1 MNKKSKSFV
10 FKSVEKCFNLSQE
23 RNNLK
28 TAQFCFST
36 TKLHISNV
44 SRQQTVRRSLI
55 SMPSE
60 RKQSVISLK
69 KDLLAHQNK
78 MIDEQTFFL
87 SLSFC
92 FEYFYFH
99 NLSLFTF
106 IVRNSYILCAFTAVY
121 RNDDA
126 LKRPVGDEMNHL
138 MRHGS
143 KLNIFNH

>member
-1 MNKKSKSFV
+1 MLEFNF
-10 FKSVEKCFNLSQE
+10 FK

-28 TAQFCFST
+28 
-36 TKLHISNV
+36 LHNFI
-44 SRQQTVRRSLI
+44 SRQQSDNSRYPLTVYMTGSPEIPHSSALRTQIIGYFDKIILL
-55 SMPSE
+55 
-60 RKQSVISLK
+60 KQNRWPIK
-69 KDLLAHQNK
+69 NN

-87 SLSFC
+87 PLSFC

-106 IVRNSYILCAFTAVY
+106 IVRNSYILCVFTAVY